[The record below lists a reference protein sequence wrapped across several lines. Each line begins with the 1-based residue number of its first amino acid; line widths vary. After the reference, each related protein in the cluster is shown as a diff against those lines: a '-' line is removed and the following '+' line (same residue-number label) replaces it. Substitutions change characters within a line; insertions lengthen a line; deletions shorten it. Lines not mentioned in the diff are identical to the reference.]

1 MKERISNLRMSFEQ
15 EGLIKRGDKK
25 MTDRLKKMPVPVL
38 PTFVGALT
46 LSNVYGGMGYTWFR
60 HLMMAIATIVIVCY
74 IVKIVLYPGVC
85 ASEYKLTVPSSLYAG
100 FTMCLMIL
108 GSFYYEMGLGFGKVI
123 WLCAVIIHAVHICIF
138 TYNNVIKKRDW
149 GTTVPS
155 WFVTYNGIMV
165 SCVTGGAMNMKPMLQ
180 AITIYGIIIYLIL
193 IPVIIYRLIKVP
205 VKPAVYHTMPVVLA
219 PCSLCVVSLLNTF
232 DPAPKLLLIFLYIC
246 VLASLLFIIV
256 KLPDFFSFDFVPG
269 FAGLTFPMAI
279 GIVATNK
286 MAGYLAAGGMEGAG
300 AACTQ
305 LSGFQIFL
313 TSMLVGYVLLNFL
326 RMFLR
331 TPKRFM

>member
-1 MKERISNLRMSFEQ
+1 MIE
-15 EGLIKRGDKK
+15 
-25 MTDRLKKMPVPVL
+25 RLKKFPVPVL
-38 PTFVGALT
+38 PTFVGTLT

-60 HLMMAIATIVIVCY
+60 YTVMATATIIILCY
-74 IVKIVLYPGVC
+74 IVKIVVYPGVC

-108 GSFYYEMGLGFGKVI
+108 GSFYYEKGLGFGKVI
-123 WLCAVIIHAVHICIF
+123 WLIAVIIHAVHICIF
-138 TYNNVIKKRDW
+138 TYNNVIKKRDIN
-149 GTTVPS
+149 TTVPS

-180 AITIYGIIIYLIL
+180 IITVYGIIIYLIL
-193 IPVIIYRLIKVP
+193 IPVMIVRLIKVP

-219 PCSLCVVSLLNTF
+219 PCSLCVVSLINTF
-232 DPAPKLLLIFLYIC
+232 DPPNMALTCFMYFC

-286 MAGYLAAGGMEGAG
+286 MAGYLTAQGMEGA
-300 AACTQ
+300 AAALTQ
-305 LSGFQIFL
+305 LAGFQIFL

-326 RMFLR
+326 RMLLK
-331 TPKRFM
+331 TPKRSM

>member
-1 MKERISNLRMSFEQ
+1 MIE
-15 EGLIKRGDKK
+15 
-25 MTDRLKKMPVPVL
+25 RLKKMPVPVL

-60 HLMMAIATIVIVCY
+60 YLVMAAATIIIICY
-74 IVKIVLYPGVC
+74 IVKIILYPGVC

-108 GSFYYEMGLGFGKVI
+108 GSFYYEKGLGFGKVI

-286 MAGYLAAGGMEGAG
+286 MSGYLAAHGMEGAS
-300 AACTQ
+300 AALAQ

-313 TSMLVGYVLLNFL
+313 TSMLVGYVLLNFARMLL
-326 RMFLR
+326 RR
-331 TPKRFM
+331 PKRIM